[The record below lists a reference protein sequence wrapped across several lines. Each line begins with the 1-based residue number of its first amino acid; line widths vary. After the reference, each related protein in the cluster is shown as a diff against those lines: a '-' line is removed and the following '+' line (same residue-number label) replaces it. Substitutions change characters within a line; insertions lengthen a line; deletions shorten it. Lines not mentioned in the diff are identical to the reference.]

1 MTKVILTSVLVT
13 LIVNKII
20 QLIENYN
27 KCNHC
32 KNFED
37 NTVITNNK
45 PITPKPKV
53 NIK

>member
-1 MTKVILTSVLVT
+1 MVKVILTSVLVT

-20 QLIENYN
+20 QLIENCN

-32 KNFED
+32 NNFED
-37 NTVITNNK
+37 NTVINNNK
-45 PITPKPKV
+45 PTIPKPKV